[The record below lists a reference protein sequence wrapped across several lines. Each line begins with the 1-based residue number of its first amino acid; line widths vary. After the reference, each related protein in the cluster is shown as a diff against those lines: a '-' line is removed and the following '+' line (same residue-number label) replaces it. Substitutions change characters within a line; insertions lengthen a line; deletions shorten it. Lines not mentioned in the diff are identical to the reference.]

1 MSGMKTRII
10 YVLALLFITTI
21 SFAKDVGNGDDW
33 GNTGHRAVGE
43 IANKHLSK
51 RIKRKIRKLLNGQS
65 LAMVSTYADD
75 IKSDKAYRKYSTWH
89 YVNLNDDE
97 TYQTSKKNPKG
108 DLVTG
113 IAKCKAVLMDDNAS
127 REDKIFHLKMLVHL
141 IGDLHQPMHVGRVS
155 DRGGNDFKVKWFYK
169 GSNMHRV
176 WDSEM
181 INSFN
186 MTYTE
191 LASNTDVLSKAQI
204 KSLQKGTIVDWVNES
219 KGLAQEIYGSAKSDE
234 NLRYRYMYDHF
245 ETVRKQLQKGGIRLA
260 KVLTEIFG

>member
-1 MSGMKTRII
+1 MKFRII
-10 YVLALLFITTI
+10 YLLAFVFISNI
-21 SFAKDVGNGDDW
+21 AIANSNDPIIDW

-51 RIKRKIRKLLNGQS
+51 RIKRKIQKLLNGQS

-75 IKSDKAYRKYSTWH
+75 IKSDGKYRKYSTWH

-113 IAKCKAVLMDDNAS
+113 IEKCKQVILDESAS

-155 DRGGNDFKVKWFYK
+155 DRGGNDFKLKWFYK

-176 WDSEM
+176 WDSDM

-191 LASNTDVLSKAQI
+191 LASNTDPLSKAQI
-204 KSLQKGTIVDWVNES
+204 KELQKGSIVDWVNES
-219 KGLAQEIYGSAKSDE
+219 KGLAQKIYASAKKDE

-245 ETVRKQLQKGGIRLA
+245 ETVRTQLQKGGVRLA
-260 KVLTEIFG
+260 KVLTELFK

>member
-1 MSGMKTRII
+1 MKIKLI
-10 YVLALLFITTI
+10 YLLAFVFISNLSVANSDT
-21 SFAKDVGNGDDW
+21 NNDDW
-33 GNTGHRAVGE
+33 GNTGHRAIGE

-75 IKSDKAYRKYSTWH
+75 IKSDRKYSKYYTWH

-113 IAKCKAVLMDDNAS
+113 IEKCKQVILDDNAS

-155 DRGGNDFKVKWFYK
+155 DRGGNDFKLKWFYK

-191 LASNTDVLSKAQI
+191 LASNTDPLSKAQI
-204 KSLQKGTIVDWVNES
+204 KELQKGTIVDWVNES
-219 KGLAQEIYGSAKSDE
+219 KGLAQKIYSSAKKDE

-245 ETVRKQLQKGGIRLA
+245 ETVRTQLQKGGIRLA
-260 KVLTEIFG
+260 KVLTELFK

>member
-1 MSGMKTRII
+1 MKTKII
-10 YVLALLFITTI
+10 YLFVFVFLSNI
-21 SFAKDVGNGDDW
+21 SFANTNDTDTDW
-33 GNTGHRAVGE
+33 GNTGHRAIGE

-51 RIKRKIRKLLNGQS
+51 KIRRKIKKLLNGQS
-65 LAMVSTYADD
+65 LAMISTYADD
-75 IKSDKAYRKYSTWH
+75 IKSDRAYRKYSTWH
-89 YVNLNDDE
+89 YVNLNDNE
-97 TYQTSKKNPKG
+97 TYKTSKKNPKG

-113 IAKCKAVLMDDNAS
+113 IAKCKQVIMDATSS

-155 DRGGNDFKVKWFYK
+155 DRGGNDFKVKWFYN

-191 LASNTDVLSKAQI
+191 LANNTSALSKAQV
-204 KSLQKGTIVDWVNES
+204 KSLQEGTVVDWANES
-219 KGLAQEIYGSAKSDE
+219 KVIAQKIYRSAKSEE

-245 ETVRKQLQKGGIRLA
+245 KTVREQLQKGGIRLA
-260 KVLTEIFG
+260 KVLTEILG

>member
-1 MSGMKTRII
+1 MKTKII
-10 YVLALLFITTI
+10 YLFVFVFLSNI
-21 SFAKDVGNGDDW
+21 SFANKNDTDTDW
-33 GNTGHRAVGE
+33 GNTGHRAIGE

-51 RIKRKIRKLLNGQS
+51 RIQRKIKKLLNGQS
-65 LAMVSTYADD
+65 LAMISTYADD
-75 IKSDKAYRKYSTWH
+75 IKSDRAFSKYYTWH

-113 IAKCKAVLMDDNAS
+113 IEKCKQVIMDDTSS
-127 REDKIFHLKMLVHL
+127 REDKVFHLKMLVHL

-155 DRGGNDFKVKWFYK
+155 DKGGNDFKVKWFYK

-191 LASNTDVLSKAQI
+191 LANNTNTLSKSQI
-204 KSLQKGTIVDWVNES
+204 RSLQKGTVVDWANES
-219 KGLAQEIYGSAKSDE
+219 KVIAQKIYRSAKAEE

-245 ETVRKQLQKGGIRLA
+245 TTVREQLQKGGVRLA
-260 KVLTEIFG
+260 KVLTEILK

>member
-1 MSGMKTRII
+1 MKTKII
-10 YVLALLFITTI
+10 YLFVFVFLSNI
-21 SFAKDVGNGDDW
+21 SFANTNDTDTDW
-33 GNTGHRAVGE
+33 GNTGHRAIGE

-51 RIKRKIRKLLNGQS
+51 KIRRKIKKLLNGQS
-65 LAMVSTYADD
+65 LAMISTYADD
-75 IKSDKAYRKYSTWH
+75 IKSDRAYRKYSTWH
-89 YVNLNDDE
+89 YVNLNDNE

-113 IAKCKAVLMDDNAS
+113 IAKCKQVIMDATSS

-155 DRGGNDFKVKWFYK
+155 DRGGNDFKVKWFYN

-191 LASNTDVLSKAQI
+191 LANNTSALSKAQV
-204 KSLQKGTIVDWVNES
+204 KSLQEGTVVDWANES
-219 KGLAQEIYGSAKSDE
+219 KVIAQKIYRSAKSEE

-245 ETVRKQLQKGGIRLA
+245 KTVREQLQKGGIRLA
-260 KVLTEIFG
+260 KVLTEILK

>member
-1 MSGMKTRII
+1 MKTKII
-10 YVLALLFITTI
+10 YLFAFVFFSNI
-21 SFAKDVGNGDDW
+21 SFATTNNNDTDW
-33 GNTGHRAVGE
+33 GNTGHRAIGE

-51 RIKRKIRKLLNGQS
+51 RIKRKIKELLDGQS
-65 LAMVSTYADD
+65 LAMISTYADD
-75 IKSDKAYRKYSTWH
+75 IKSDRAYSKYYTWH

-108 DLVTG
+108 DLITG
-113 IAKCKAVLMDDNAS
+113 IAKCKQVIMDKTS
-127 REDKIFHLKMLVHL
+127 SKEDKVFHLKMLVHL

-155 DRGGNDFKVKWFYK
+155 DKGGNDFKVKWFYK

-191 LASNTDVLSKAQI
+191 LANNTDLLSKAQI
-204 KSLQKGTIVDWVNES
+204 RSLQEGTVVDWANES
-219 KGLAQEIYGSAKSDE
+219 KVIAQKIYRSAKSEE

-245 ETVRKQLQKGGIRLA
+245 TTVREQLQKGGIRLA
-260 KVLTEIFG
+260 KVLTEILK

>member
-1 MSGMKTRII
+1 MKTRII
-10 YVLALLFITTI
+10 YVLVFIFFSNI
-21 SFAKDVGNGDDW
+21 SVAKNNDNDIDW
-33 GNTGHRAVGE
+33 GNTGHRAIGE

-51 RIKRKIRKLLNGQS
+51 RIKRKIKKLLNGQS
-65 LAMVSTYADD
+65 LAMISTYADD
-75 IKSDKAYRKYSTWH
+75 IKSDKSYRKYSTWH
-89 YVNLNDDE
+89 YVNLNDND
-97 TYQTSKKNPKG
+97 TYQTSKKNSKG

-113 IAKCKAVLMDDNAS
+113 IEKCKQVIMDDNAS
-127 REDKIFHLKMLVHL
+127 KEDKVFHLKMLVHL
-141 IGDLHQPMHVGRVS
+141 IGDLHQPMHVGRVT

-191 LASNTDVLSKAQI
+191 LANNTDALSKAQI
-204 KSLQKGTIVDWVNES
+204 KSLQEGSIVDWVNES
-219 KGLAQEIYGSAKSDE
+219 KVKAQQIYRSAKSDE

-245 ETVRKQLQKGGIRLA
+245 KTVREQLQKGGIRLA
-260 KVLTEIFG
+260 KVLTEILK

>member
-1 MSGMKTRII
+1 MKTNI
-10 YVLALLFITTI
+10 LFILAFTL
-21 SFAKDVGNGDDW
+21 FGNFSSEPVKESAVVW

-43 IANKHLSK
+43 IASNHLSK
-51 RIKRKIRKLLNGQS
+51 RTKRKISELLDGQS
-65 LAMVSTYADD
+65 LAMVSTFADD
-75 IKSDKAYRKYSTWH
+75 IKSDKAFRKYSTWH

-108 DLVTG
+108 DLVTA
-113 IAKCKAVLMDDNAS
+113 IAKCKEVLLDKNS
-127 REDKIFHLKMLVHL
+127 TKEDKAFHLKMLVHF

-155 DRGGNDFKVKWFYK
+155 DRGGNDFKVKWFYNN
-169 GSNMHRV
+169 SNMHRV

-191 LASNTDVLSKAQI
+191 LSRNTDKMSRSQI
-204 KSLQKGTIVDWVNES
+204 KELQKGSVVDWVNES
-219 KGLAQEIYGSAKSDE
+219 KVLAQEIYASAKNDE

-245 ETVRKQLQKGGIRLA
+245 ETVRSQLQKGGIRLA
-260 KVLTEIFG
+260 KVLTEVLK

>member
-1 MSGMKTRII
+1 MKTKII
-10 YVLALLFITTI
+10 YLFVLVFLSNI
-21 SFAKDVGNGDDW
+21 SFANTNDTDTDW
-33 GNTGHRAVGE
+33 GNTGHRAIGE

-51 RIKRKIRKLLNGQS
+51 KIQRKIKRLLNGQS
-65 LAMVSTYADD
+65 LAMISTYADD
-75 IKSDKAYRKYSTWH
+75 IKSDRAYRKYSTWH
-89 YVNLNDDE
+89 YVNLNDNE
-97 TYQTSKKNPKG
+97 TYGTSKKNPKG

-113 IAKCKAVLMDDNAS
+113 IAKCKQVLMDATSS

-155 DRGGNDFKVKWFYK
+155 DRGGNDFKVKWFYN

-191 LASNTDVLSKAQI
+191 LANNTNALSKAQVR
-204 KSLQKGTIVDWVNES
+204 SLQKGTVIDWANES
-219 KGLAQEIYGSAKSDE
+219 KVIAQKIYRSAKSEE

-245 ETVRKQLQKGGIRLA
+245 QTVREQLQKGGIRLA
-260 KVLTEIFG
+260 KVLTEILK

>member
-1 MSGMKTRII
+1 MIYLMLVVLMSN
-10 YVLALLFITTI
+10 I
-21 SFAKDVGNGDDW
+21 SFVTANENEIDW

-51 RIKRKIRKLLNGQS
+51 RIKKKISKLLNGQS

-75 IKSDKAYRKYSTWH
+75 IKSDRAYRKYYTWH

-113 IAKCKAVLMDDNAS
+113 IEKCKQVIMDDNAS

-155 DRGGNDFKVKWFYK
+155 DKGGNDFKLKWFYK
-169 GSNMHRV
+169 GSNLHRV
-176 WDSEM
+176 WDSNM
-181 INSFN
+181 IDSFN

-191 LASNTDVLSKAQI
+191 LAHNTDVLSKAQI
-204 KSLQKGTIVDWVNES
+204 KSLQQGTIVDWVNES
-219 KGLAQEIYGSAKSDE
+219 KVLAQNIYKSAKPDE

-245 ETVRKQLQKGGIRLA
+245 KTVREQLQKGGIRLA
-260 KVLTEIFG
+260 KVLTEIFK